1 MKKHKSIILGAIL
14 LTTSIIGTS
23 CSDWLELEPIDN
35 YGSQSYWKT
44 EAQVAG
50 YVDGLHKHLRDATWQ
65 HTIIFG
71 ELRGGHYVDG
81 TSSDGMTT
89 SYGDI
94 RLQNLDADHTGVSK
108 FGDLYGRITN
118 CNLLIARVTDATY
131 LDEAKKNYYLAIAY
145 GLRAFYY
152 FDLYRVYGGVPLRL
166 DVAVIDGELDPVKL
180 YMKRAKPSEVMA
192 QIKSDIQQSISL
204 FGNQTSFD
212 PYGRG
217 KKCYWSK
224 AASECLAGEVYLW
237 NAKVTIGDQTANEA
251 DLATAKQYFLSVA
264 NNYNLKML
272 DNFSKVFDATNK
284 GNDEIIFAV
293 RYLEGEATN
302 NNGSYTYSN
311 DTGQTAA
318 QSYRED
324 GSRWNDP
331 LGLKNGCNMSMEY
344 QKGMFTQFDETDTR
358 LDATFMGSYRY
369 KDEEN
374 KTGFYLNGV
383 HTIKNIGYINA
394 TGDRIMCG
402 DYIFYRLPWV
412 YLSLAEIANM
422 EGNNADVEKYIN
434 LVRKRAYATNW
445 DEATY
450 GYTAGSFTDNELAI
464 FNEKN
469 KEFIQEGQRWWD
481 LCRMTLTKGGKHLVF
496 CKEASLDGINPV
508 LNESVAYKVLWP
520 LDKTILSNDSTLVQT
535 PGY

>member
-331 LGLKNGCNMSMEY
+331 LGLKNGYNMSMEY

-422 EGNNADVEKYIN
+422 EGNNADVEKYI
-434 LVRKRAYATNW
+434 
-445 DEATY
+445 
-450 GYTAGSFTDNELAI
+450 
-464 FNEKN
+464 
-469 KEFIQEGQRWWD
+469 
-481 LCRMTLTKGGKHLVF
+481 KGT
-496 CKEASLDGINPV
+496 SIN
-508 LNESVAYKVLWP
+508 
-520 LDKTILSNDSTLVQT
+520 
-535 PGY
+535 

>member
-224 AASECLAGEVYLW
+224 AASECLAGEV
-237 NAKVTIGDQTANEA
+237 
-251 DLATAKQYFLSVA
+251 
-264 NNYNLKML
+264 
-272 DNFSKVFDATNK
+272 
-284 GNDEIIFAV
+284 
-293 RYLEGEATN
+293 
-302 NNGSYTYSN
+302 
-311 DTGQTAA
+311 
-318 QSYRED
+318 
-324 GSRWNDP
+324 
-331 LGLKNGCNMSMEY
+331 
-344 QKGMFTQFDETDTR
+344 
-358 LDATFMGSYRY
+358 
-369 KDEEN
+369 
-374 KTGFYLNGV
+374 
-383 HTIKNIGYINA
+383 
-394 TGDRIMCG
+394 
-402 DYIFYRLPWV
+402 
-412 YLSLAEIANM
+412 
-422 EGNNADVEKYIN
+422 
-434 LVRKRAYATNW
+434 
-445 DEATY
+445 
-450 GYTAGSFTDNELAI
+450 
-464 FNEKN
+464 
-469 KEFIQEGQRWWD
+469 
-481 LCRMTLTKGGKHLVF
+481 
-496 CKEASLDGINPV
+496 
-508 LNESVAYKVLWP
+508 
-520 LDKTILSNDSTLVQT
+520 
-535 PGY
+535 